1 MKYQDLKIRDMLRL
15 LAISVV
21 CIVVTIGMLG
31 FRSGAQPFLEGLPI
45 FHHNGY
51 NILLFVLPIMAVLTV
66 GVAIQYLVTT
76 PEQNAKYILK
86 AKANLPPTLSD
97 VDNPNYRV
105 PTWKYILQRPKAQH

>member
-1 MKYQDLKIRDMLRL
+1 VKYQDLKVRDMLRL

-21 CIVVTIGMLG
+21 CIVLTIGMLG
-31 FRSGAQPFLEGLPI
+31 CRSGAQPFLEGLPI

-51 NILLFVLPIMAVLTV
+51 KILLFVLPIMAVLTV

>member
-1 MKYQDLKIRDMLRL
+1 MRYQDLKIRDMLRL
-15 LAISVV
+15 LAIGVI
-21 CIVVTIGMLG
+21 CIVVTLWILG
-31 FRSGAQPFLEGLPI
+31 FRSGVQSFLEGLPI

-66 GVAIQYLVTT
+66 GVAVQYLVTT

-86 AKANLPPTLSD
+86 AKANLPPTLLD

-105 PTWKYILQRPKAQH
+105 PTWKYILQRPKQQH